1 MNKFFVEEGEIGE
14 QSNFGMGELEL
25 LNTKLFFSIG
35 KWNAKPRSA
44 GARDAKEFQ
53 KRHVPIS
60 VTYIYIK
67 ETVGIKTY
75 KYVR

>member
-1 MNKFFVEEGEIGE
+1 MNKFSVEEGEIGE

-35 KWNAKPRSA
+35 KWNAKPKSA
-44 GARDAKEFQ
+44 GAGREG
-53 KRHVPIS
+53 IS
-60 VTYIYIK
+60 EEARAHLCYIHIHK
-67 ETVGIKTY
+67 GDCRKTY